1 MNHKIITHKSKALAV
16 LICFF
21 IGSLGVHRFY
31 LGNHTAGFA
40 YLFCT
45 IVSVASGI
53 PELGMMIG
61 LALIIETV
69 YLLCKGKAYYRRVKE
84 VELAA

>member
-1 MNHKIITHKSKALAV
+1 MTHKIVTHKSKSLAV
-16 LICFF
+16 LLCFF

-31 LGNHTAGFA
+31 LGSHAAGFA

-61 LALIIETV
+61 LALMIETI
-69 YLLCKGKAYYRRVKE
+69 YLLCKGKAYYRRVKAVE
-84 VELAA
+84 VLA

>member
-1 MNHKIITHKSKALAV
+1 MTHNIVTQKSKTAAV
-16 LICFF
+16 LLCFF

-31 LGNHTAGFA
+31 LGSHAAGFA

-69 YLLCKGKAYYRRVKE
+69 YLLCKGKTYYKRVKM
-84 VELAA
+84 VEIAS